1 MSDSPKGP
9 GRGWLLIGLALVAA
23 LAVAVWTTRGNEEFP
38 TPLDPR
44 NPGPKGAQALAE
56 VLDGQ
61 GVDVT
66 VARSADELEEQRV
79 DGGTTVLV
87 TRTEALS
94 PRTLERLRQHAR
106 AGRVVLVDP
115 SYTLAQEID
124 DGLRAT
130 TAFPDEVDADCS
142 GGDGPAGTDLSGLQI
157 EADQVT
163 VFSDDGATID
173 GARCF
178 ATGGGSVVAE
188 SEAQDLVLFGAGEAL
203 TNDQV
208 LRADNA
214 AVALRLAGAS
224 ERLVWYVPDPTDA
237 GADETVSLRSLI
249 PRWILP
255 GVWLGVLAL
264 LGLLLWRVRRL
275 GPLSTEPLPV
285 VVRAV
290 ETTRSRGRMYR
301 RSGDRGHAAGALRRA
316 ARADLASRL
325 GLDRRASTAEV
336 VEATARQT
344 GAQPSQ
350 VATLLDDTTYTP
362 ATDHDLV
369 ALAQELARLRKE
381 VRRG

>member
-1 MSDSPKGP
+1 MSRKRP
-9 GRGWLLIGLALVAA
+9 GGGWLLIGLALVAA
-23 LAVAVWTTRGNEEFP
+23 LVVAVWTTRGNEEFP
-38 TPLDPR
+38 IPLDPR

-56 VLDGQ
+56 VLDDQ

-66 VARSADELEEQRV
+66 VVRSADELDEQRV
-79 DGGTTVLV
+79 DAGTTVLV
-87 TRTEALS
+87 TDTASLS
-94 PRTLERLRQHAR
+94 PRTLDRLREHAR
-106 AGRVVLVDP
+106 DGRVVLVDP
-115 SYTLAQEID
+115 SYALVQQID
-124 DGLRAT
+124 DDLRAT
-130 TAFPDEVDADCS
+130 AAFPDEVDAACT
-142 GGDGPAGTDLSGLQI
+142 GGDGPTGTDLSGLTI

-163 VFSDDGATID
+163 VFSDDGATLD
-173 GARCF
+173 GPRCF
-178 ATGGGSVVAE
+178 TTGGGAVVAE
-188 SEAQDLVLFGAGEAL
+188 SKAQDLVLFGAGEAL

-249 PRWILP
+249 PRWVVP
-255 GVWLGVLAL
+255 GLWVGVLAL

-290 ETTRSRGRMYR
+290 ETARSRGRMYR

-316 ARADLASRL
+316 ARADVASRL

-336 VEATARQT
+336 VDATARHT
-344 GAQPSQ
+344 GAAPAQ
-350 VATLLDDTTYTP
+350 VALLLDDAAYDP
-362 ATDHDLV
+362 ASDQDLV
-369 ALAQELARLRKE
+369 ALAQELARLRRE

>member
-1 MSDSPKGP
+1 MTGRGP

-23 LAVAVWTTRGNEEFP
+23 LVVAVWTTRGSEEFP
-38 TPLDPR
+38 IPLDPR
-44 NPGPKGAQALAE
+44 NPGPDGGQALAE
-56 VLDGQ
+56 VLGDQ

-66 VARSADELEEQRV
+66 IARSADELEEQRV
-79 DGGTTVLV
+79 DAATTVLV
-87 TRTEALS
+87 TDTASLS
-94 PRTLERLRQHAR
+94 PRTLERLRRHAR
-106 AGRVVLVDP
+106 EGRVVLVDP

-124 DGLRAT
+124 DDLRAT
-130 TAFPDEVDADCS
+130 TAFPDEVDADCT
-142 GGDGPAGTDLSGLQI
+142 GGDGPAGTDLSGLRI

-163 VFSDDGATID
+163 VFSDDGATLD

-178 ATGGGSVVAE
+178 STGGGAVVAE
-188 SEAQDLVLFGAGEAL
+188 SKAQDLVLLGAGEAL

-237 GADETVSLRSLI
+237 GTDETVSLGSLI
-249 PRWILP
+249 PRWVVP
-255 GVWLGVLAL
+255 GLWVGVLAL
-264 LGLLLWRVRRL
+264 LALLLWRVRRL

-290 ETTRSRGRMYR
+290 ETARSRGRMYR

-316 ARADLASRL
+316 ARADVASRL

-336 VEATARQT
+336 VEATARHT
-344 GAQPSQ
+344 GAAPGQ
-350 VATLLDDTTYTP
+350 VATLLDDTIYTP
-362 ATDHDLV
+362 ATDQDLV
-369 ALAQELARLRKE
+369 ALAQELARLRRE

>member
-1 MSDSPKGP
+1 MSRRGP
-9 GRGWLLIGLALVAA
+9 GRSWLLIGLALVAA
-23 LAVAVWTTRGNEEFP
+23 VVVAVWSTRGNEEFP
-38 TPLDPR
+38 IPLDPR
-44 NPGPKGAQALAE
+44 NPGPNGAQAVAE
-56 VLDGQ
+56 VLEDQ

-66 VARSADELEEQRV
+66 IARSADELEEERV
-79 DGGTTVLV
+79 DAATTVLV
-87 TRTEALS
+87 TDTASLS
-94 PRTLERLRQHAR
+94 PRTLDRLREHAR

-124 DGLRAT
+124 DDLHAT
-130 TAFPDEVDADCS
+130 TAFPDEVDADCT
-142 GGDGPAGTDLSGLQI
+142 GGDGPAGTDLSGLRI

-163 VFSDDGATID
+163 VFSDDGATLD

-178 ATGGGSVVAE
+178 ATGGGAVVAE
-188 SEAQDLVLFGAGEAL
+188 SKAQDLVLFGAGEAL

-249 PRWILP
+249 PRWVVP
-255 GVWLGVLAL
+255 GMWLGLLAL
-264 LGLLLWRVRRL
+264 FGLLLWRVRRL

-290 ETTRSRGRMYR
+290 ETARSRGRMYR
-301 RSGDRGHAAGALRRA
+301 RSGDRAHAAGALRRA
-316 ARADLASRL
+316 ARADVAARL
-325 GLDRRASTAEV
+325 GLDRRASAAEV
-336 VEATARQT
+336 VDATARHT
-344 GAQPSQ
+344 GAPPAQ

-362 ATDHDLV
+362 ATDQDLV
-369 ALAQELARLRKE
+369 ALAQELARLRRE

>member
-1 MSDSPKGP
+1 MSRSLKGP

-44 NPGPKGAQALAE
+44 NPGPGGAQALAE
-56 VLDGQ
+56 VLDDQ

-79 DGGTTVLV
+79 DATTTVLV
-87 TRTEALS
+87 TDTPSLS
-94 PRTLERLRQHAR
+94 PRTLDRLRQHAR
-106 AGRVVLVDP
+106 DGRVVLVDP
-115 SYTLAQEID
+115 SYALAQEID
-124 DGLRAT
+124 DDLRAT
-130 TAFPDEVDADCS
+130 TAFPDEVDADCT

-163 VFSDDGATID
+163 VFSDDGSVLD

-178 ATGGGSVVAE
+178 TTGGGAVVAE
-188 SEAQDLVLFGAGEAL
+188 SDAQDLVLLGAGEAL
-203 TNDQV
+203 SNDQL

-214 AVALRLAGAS
+214 AVALRLAGAR

-249 PRWILP
+249 PQWVLP
-255 GVWLGVLAL
+255 GLWIGLLAL

-290 ETTRSRGRMYR
+290 ETARSRGRMYR

-325 GLDRRASTAEV
+325 GLDRRAGTSEV
-336 VEATARQT
+336 VAATVRHT
-344 GAQPSQ
+344 GAQPEK
-350 VATLLDDTTYTP
+350 VAALLDDTTYTP
-362 ATDHDLV
+362 ANDQDLV
-369 ALAQELARLRKE
+369 ALAQELARLRRE

>member
-1 MSDSPKGP
+1 MSRKGP
-9 GRGWLLIGLALVAA
+9 RGGWLLIGLALVAA
-23 LAVAVWTTRGNEEFP
+23 LVVAVWTTRGSEEFP
-38 TPLDPR
+38 IPLDPR

-56 VLDGQ
+56 VLDDE

-66 VARSADELEEQRV
+66 IARSADELDEQRV
-79 DGGTTVLV
+79 DAATTVLV
-87 TRTEALS
+87 TDTASLS

-106 AGRVVLVDP
+106 EGRVVLVDP

-124 DGLRAT
+124 DDLRAT
-130 TAFPDEVDADCS
+130 AAFPDEVEASCT
-142 GGDGPAGTDLSGLQI
+142 GGDGPAGTDLSGLRI

-163 VFSDDGATID
+163 VFSDDGATLD

-178 ATGGGSVVAE
+178 ATGGGAVVAE
-188 SEAQDLVLFGAGEAL
+188 SKAQDLVLFGAGEAL

-214 AVALRLAGAS
+214 AVALRLVGAA

-249 PRWILP
+249 PRWVVP
-255 GVWLGVLAL
+255 GLWVGALAL
-264 LGLLLWRVRRL
+264 LALLLWRVRRL

-290 ETTRSRGRMYR
+290 ETARSRGRMYR

-316 ARADLASRL
+316 ARADVASRL
-325 GLDRRASTAEV
+325 GLDRRASTTDV
-336 VEATARQT
+336 VDATVRHT
-344 GAQPSQ
+344 GAPPER
-350 VATLLDDTTYTP
+350 VAALLDDTTYTP
-362 ATDHDLV
+362 ATDQDLV
-369 ALAQELARLRKE
+369 ALAQELARLRRE

>member
-1 MSDSPKGP
+1 MTGRGP

-23 LAVAVWTTRGNEEFP
+23 LVVAVWTTRGSEEFP
-38 TPLDPR
+38 IPLDPR
-44 NPGPKGAQALAE
+44 NPGPDGGQALAE
-56 VLDGQ
+56 VLGDQ

-66 VARSADELEEQRV
+66 IARSADELEEQRV
-79 DGGTTVLV
+79 DAATTVLV
-87 TRTEALS
+87 TDTASLS
-94 PRTLERLRQHAR
+94 PRTLERLRRHAR
-106 AGRVVLVDP
+106 EGRVVLVDP

-124 DGLRAT
+124 DDLRAT
-130 TAFPDEVDADCS
+130 TAFPDEVDADCT
-142 GGDGPAGTDLSGLQI
+142 GGDGPAGTDLSGLRI

-163 VFSDDGATID
+163 VFSDDGATLD

-178 ATGGGSVVAE
+178 STGGGAVVAE
-188 SEAQDLVLFGAGEAL
+188 SKAQDLVLLGAGEAL

-214 AVALRLAGAS
+214 AVALRMAGAS

-237 GADETVSLRSLI
+237 GTDETVSLGSLI
-249 PRWILP
+249 PRWVVP
-255 GVWLGVLAL
+255 GLWVGVLAL

-290 ETTRSRGRMYR
+290 ETARSRGRMYR

-316 ARADLASRL
+316 ARADVASRL

-336 VEATARQT
+336 VEATARHT
-344 GAQPSQ
+344 GGAPGQ

-362 ATDHDLV
+362 ASDQDLV
-369 ALAQELARLRKE
+369 ALAQELARLRRE